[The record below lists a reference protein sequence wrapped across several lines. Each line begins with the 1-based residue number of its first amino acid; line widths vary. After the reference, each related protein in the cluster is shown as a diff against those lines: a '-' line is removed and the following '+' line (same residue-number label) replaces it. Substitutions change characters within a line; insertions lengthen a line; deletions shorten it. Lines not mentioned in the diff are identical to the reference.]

1 MEKDNYLRVIKQSDP
16 NYMQILELSVTY
28 GNPVLIENVGKYT
41 VLSMFEVYIRYNIF
55 LPEMSISMYY
65 LNIQLKMFKKL

>member
-41 VLSMFEVYIRYNIF
+41 FGLLE
-55 LPEMSISMYY
+55 Y
-65 LNIQLKMFKKL
+65 LILKFF